1 MKFLF
6 KHVIQHPAHYLAL
19 SSVFLIALILL
30 FVFRFNPFIQHCV
43 IYLVAGFY
51 LSWGLYHHYQRGDLH
66 FSVMLE
72 YLIYAL
78 LAVLVATWR
87 FS

>member
-6 KHVIQHPAHYLAL
+6 RHVLQHPAHYLIL
-19 SSVFLIALILL
+19 SSGFFVALILL
-30 FVFRFNPFIQHCV
+30 FVFRFEPFTQRYI

-66 FSVMLE
+66 LNIMLE

-78 LAVLVATWR
+78 LAVLVATW
-87 FS
+87 